1 MLILAVKYVASKVIL
16 CDMLSL
22 TALTVRLFGDYVL
35 TRSSLSGEDYGT
47 KLICGIAFLNGYI
60 RKNWLKFG
68 CMWCGC
74 CGITGT
80 NVYTDCYAE
89 FHMILHVLHLECKMT
104 FCSFQV

>member
-16 CDMLSL
+16 CDMFSL

-47 KLICGIAFLNGYI
+47 KMICGIASSNGFI

-74 CGITGT
+74 CGIIGT
-80 NVYTDCYAE
+80 NVYTGCHAE
-89 FHMILHVLHLECKMT
+89 FQKKLPVLHSE
-104 FCSFQV
+104 